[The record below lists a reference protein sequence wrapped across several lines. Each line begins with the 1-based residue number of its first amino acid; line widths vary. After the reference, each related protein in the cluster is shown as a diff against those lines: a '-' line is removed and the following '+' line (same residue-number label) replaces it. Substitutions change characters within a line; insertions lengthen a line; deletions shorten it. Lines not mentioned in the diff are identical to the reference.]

1 MLADDGEAGLFD
13 QGGGGVDG
21 CVWEVVEVCLAV
33 AGGEGGEEGRGVEE
47 GGGGAEEGGGGGG
60 GAGVVLGAAA

>member
-1 MLADDGEAGLFD
+1 MLADDGQAGLFD

-21 CVWEVVEVCLAV
+21 CVGEVVEICLAV

-47 GGGGAEEGGGGGG
+47 GGGGAEEGGGAG